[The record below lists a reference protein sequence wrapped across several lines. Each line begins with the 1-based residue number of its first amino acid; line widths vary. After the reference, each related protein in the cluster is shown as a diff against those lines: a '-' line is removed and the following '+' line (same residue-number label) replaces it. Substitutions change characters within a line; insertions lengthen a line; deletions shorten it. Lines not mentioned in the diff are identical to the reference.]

1 MAEKE
6 LLRNFL
12 ICDCTLIV
20 FAFLTV
26 YCKLGLEKHMHSK
39 HRWKLLLSALGF
51 LACNS
56 ACVVGNLFVENE
68 FAQILTYINFG
79 AISVLFFIGFPPKL
93 FLGLPKKKN

>member
-6 LLRNFL
+6 LLNNFL

-26 YCKLGLEKHMHSK
+26 YCKIGLEKHMKSK

-51 LACNS
+51 LAFNC
-56 ACVVGNLFVENE
+56 ACFVGNLFVGNE

-79 AISVLFFIGFPPKL
+79 AISVLFFIGFPQRL
-93 FLGLPKKKN
+93 LLGLHKKKN

>member
-1 MAEKE
+1 MADKE
-6 LLRNFL
+6 LLSNFL

-20 FAFLTV
+20 FAFMTI
-26 YCKLGLEKHMHSK
+26 YCKARRLEKHMKSK
-39 HRWKLLLSALGF
+39 HRWKLLLSALAF

-79 AISVLFFIGFPPKL
+79 AISVLFFIGFPNL
-93 FLGLPKKKN
+93 SKKKKK

>member
-6 LLRNFL
+6 LLSNFL
-12 ICDCTLIV
+12 VCDCTIIV

-26 YCKLGLEKHMHSK
+26 YCKIGLEKHMKSK

-51 LACNS
+51 LACDC
-56 ACVVGNLFVENE
+56 ACFVGNLFVENE

-79 AISVLFFIGFPPKL
+79 AISVLFFIGFPQK
-93 FLGLPKKKN
+93 FFGLLKKKRK